1 MNRISRVVRALVLLA
16 ATVALAFPATGAPS
30 VWKLIPNAFLR
41 INDEGVK
48 DWSVYQIE
56 KRDDRFVLEIPDR
69 YLLIIPDTRQV
80 FDLDSARI
88 AHDGMNLQWD
98 PAKIP
103 AKPLATSTW
112 LVRDVGFAR
121 RIKLRIDADDRTL
134 DLQIP
139 HSFSR
144 H

>member
-1 MNRISRVVRALVLLA
+1 MNRFCRVVRVLVVLA
-16 ATVALAFPATGAPS
+16 ATVALALPATGAPS
-30 VWKLIPNAFLR
+30 LWKLIPNAFLR

-48 DWSVYQIE
+48 EWSVYRIE
-56 KRDDRFVLEIPDR
+56 KKDDRFLLEIPDR
-69 YLLIIPDTRQV
+69 YLLIIPETRQV
-80 FDLDSARI
+80 FDLDSAGI
-88 AHDGMNLQWD
+88 AHDGMDLQWD

-121 RIKLRIDADDRTL
+121 RVKLRIDAEDRTL

-144 H
+144 R